1 MSYALEPHYFEHS
14 YERWVDVAKK
24 MQSWSFVCFKQ
35 YDAYRKDIGGQNS
48 VGSGGS
54 STAIAGASSSGRVTS
69 ADSSTA
75 TTALAFVDSS
85 SSNSSRST
93 AATTVAAD
101 ISDDVAKNS
110 S

>member
-14 YERWVDVAKK
+14 YERWVAVAKK

-35 YDAYRKDIGGQNS
+35 YDAYRKAIGGQNS
-48 VGSGGS
+48 VSSGGS
-54 STAIAGASSSGRVTS
+54 STAVAGHSSSDTA

-75 TTALAFVDSS
+75 TTTATTTTTTTTTS
-85 SSNSSRST
+85 SSNT
-93 AATTVAAD
+93 AAATTVPAD
-101 ISDDVAKNS
+101 IFDDVVKNS

>member
-14 YERWVDVAKK
+14 YERWVAVAKK

-35 YDAYRKDIGGQNS
+35 YDAYRKAIGGQNS
-48 VGSGGS
+48 VSSGGS
-54 STAIAGASSSGRVTS
+54 STAVAGHSSSDTA
-69 ADSSTA
+69 ADSSSA